1 MKRDGTRGARWTGVS
16 LLLLVGASVALVGFN
31 TRTASEPLAGTF
43 GSPEALGAAVVA
55 AMRAGDIERLQA
67 IALTE
72 DEFRGHVWPDLPAAR
87 PERNVPFEFVW
98 GTLHQ
103 NSEGYLRQTASGLAG
118 RPLTALRDVRFSGG
132 SSRYGDVIVHRDTQ
146 LVFAS
151 ADGSEKIVEL
161 FGSTIEQ
168 DGRFKVFSY
177 VVD

>member
-1 MKRDGTRGARWTGVS
+1 MGVS
-16 LLLLVGASVALVGFN
+16 LLLLIGASVALAFH
-31 TRTASEPLAGTF
+31 TRTRPAPLAGTF
-43 GSPEALGAAVVA
+43 ASPEALGGAVVE

-72 DEFRGHVWPDLPAAR
+72 DEFRAHVWPDLPAAR
-87 PERNVPFEFVW
+87 PERAVPFGFVW

-103 NSEGYLRQTASGLAG
+103 NSDGYLRQTASGFVDSS
-118 RPLTALRDVRFSGG
+118 LTTLRDVRFAGE

-146 LVFAS
+146 LVFS
-151 ADGSEKIVEL
+151 LADGSEKIVEL